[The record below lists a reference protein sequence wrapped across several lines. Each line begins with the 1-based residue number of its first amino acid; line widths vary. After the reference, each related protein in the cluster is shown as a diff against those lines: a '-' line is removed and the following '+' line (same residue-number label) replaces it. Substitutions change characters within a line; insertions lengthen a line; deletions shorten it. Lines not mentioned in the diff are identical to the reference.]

1 MSDDEEDYS
10 RPKPIALMAAT
21 DLNQTVRLHC
31 LCTVCQRLVDE
42 FQKLGMSEDEWG
54 DLSTTPDYSAE
65 HRHYRSILELAASS
79 ERGCHL
85 CSILW
90 AELQGQ
96 PSTLEPLRLLESQL
110 QAAFIERQD
119 IVPHSYAF
127 RLDRGFPAVDSA
139 HFLLVYPPSAHG
151 SGESENV
158 FSVLNSGPLHMR
170 WTRIAS
176 VTINTIPCPCIPFI
190 DRLAFTR

>member
-1 MSDDEEDYS
+1 MSAYEGYS
-10 RPKPIALMAAT
+10 QPKPIALMAAT
-21 DLNQTVRLHC
+21 DPNQTVRLHC

-42 FQKLGMSEDEWG
+42 LQKVGMNEDEWG
-54 DLSTTPDYSAE
+54 NLSTTPDYSAE
-65 HRHYRSILELAASS
+65 YRHYQSILELAASS

-90 AELQGQ
+90 AELQAQ
-96 PSTLEPLRLLESQL
+96 SSTLESLRLLESQL
-110 QAAFIERQD
+110 EAAFINRQD

-127 RLDRGFPAVDSA
+127 RVDRGFPAVDNA
-139 HFLLVYPPSAHG
+139 QLVLAYPPSAHET
-151 SGESENV
+151 SESEKV
-158 FSVLNSGPLHMR
+158 FSVLNFGPLHSR

-176 VTINTIPCPCIPFI
+176 ITINTIPCPCIPFI

>member
-1 MSDDEEDYS
+1 MSAYEDYS

-21 DLNQTVRLHC
+21 DPNQTVRLHS

-42 FQKLGMSEDEWG
+42 FQKLGMSEDGWG

-65 HRHYRSILELAASS
+65 HRHYRSSLELAASS

-90 AELQGQ
+90 AELQAQ
-96 PSTLEPLRLLESQL
+96 SSTLESLRSLESQL
-110 QAAFIERQD
+110 EAAFIERQD
-119 IVPHSYAF
+119 LMPYSYA
-127 RLDRGFPAVDSA
+127 LSVDRGFPAVDSA
-139 HFLLVYPPSAHG
+139 HLVLAYPPTAHG
-151 SGESENV
+151 SGESEKV
-158 FSVLNSGPLHMR
+158 FSVLDCGPLYGR
-170 WTRIAS
+170 WTPLAPI
-176 VTINTIPCPCIPFI
+176 TINTIPCPCIPFI

>member
-1 MSDDEEDYS
+1 MS
-10 RPKPIALMAAT
+10 AT
-21 DLNQTVRLHC
+21 DPNQTVRLHC

-42 FQKLGMSEDEWG
+42 FQKLGMSGDEWG

-90 AELQGQ
+90 AELQGHS
-96 PSTLEPLRLLESQL
+96 STLESLRLLESQL
-110 QAAFIERQD
+110 QAAFTERQD
-119 IVPHSYAF
+119 IVPHSYTF
-127 RLDRGFPAVDSA
+127 RVDRGFPAVDNA
-139 HFLLVYPPSAHG
+139 TLILAYPLNAEG
-151 SGESENV
+151 SGESEKV
-158 FSVLNSGPLHMR
+158 FSVPNSGPLHKR
-170 WTRIAS
+170 WTHIAS
-176 VTINTIPCPCIPFI
+176 ITINTIPCPCVPFI